1 MISEPREHRVEEHPK
16 WQEALWTAEAFWDGI
31 VQEDHAILR
40 VLADNAQIAPRIRK
54 ILPRTP
60 RTSLEVGVGPLGL
73 GISGFLPEIPF
84 RFALDPLLPALLKCS
99 DKLPLTSSEEL
110 RRYMRQEAAEVQYIV
125 ARGEEV
131 PIQSASMDL
140 VICSNVLDHASRP
153 GAILREIHRVLKP
166 EGAFFFEVDTFS
178 AVGLVKWHL
187 WTKHVHKNEV
197 MVKGH
202 PHRMYEANVIRDL
215 RACGFELQKLHGHTL
230 ASSLIGHARDSM
242 FLGIKCTP

>member
-1 MISEPREHRVEEHPK
+1 MEGHGNNGDEHPK
-16 WQEALWTAEAFWDGI
+16 WREALDTAEVFWDGI

-40 VLADNAQIAPRIRK
+40 VLADNAKIAPQIRK
-54 ILPRTP
+54 CLASTP
-60 RTSLEVGVGPLGL
+60 QTSLEVGVGPLGL

-84 RFALDPLLPALLKCS
+84 RFALDPLSPALPKVCGNLPA
-99 DKLPLTSSEEL
+99 TSSEKL
-110 RRYMRQEAAEVQYIV
+110 RAYMRQEGAGVRYVV

-153 GAILREIHRVLKP
+153 MTILREIHRVLKP
-166 EGAFFFEVDTFS
+166 GGAFFFEVDTFS
-178 AVGLVKWHL
+178 ALGLVKWHS
-187 WTKHVHKNEV
+187 WTKHIHKNEV

-215 RACGFELQKLHGHTL
+215 RASGFELRKLRGHTL

-242 FLGIKCTP
+242 FLGIKCSP